1 MFTAVF
7 TAFLLPISKFP
18 HSYTFLCFLTKGVPL
33 RNKWLFLFMSQFGFS
48 AAGINHSFLFFL
60 GWRFKYQWGETTCW
74 QIHVRLHY
82 CTNTAKE
89 PLPFTNSPVP
99 KTAHGQRKHTS
110 APWCWRV
117 YPTTVCFSTE
127 SSLIGM
133 WDEVSCVDC
142 IMLSFW
148 LVLHRQHV
156 SRVYSSHTNGWNL
169 LLLLRCPYNLWVFFL
184 DKIPDIPWSRTVGV
198 FADQEDWIMQ

>member
-1 MFTAVF
+1 MPKNIDSELSPWHAVNVPVIQSKLKLGHCTWKRPPSQSLYLYSLKLQRRQKKVRLTWFCPQVLFCPDTLQVCRPMLEPTSGLWLRLIAFLVMFTAVF

-60 GWRFKYQWGETTCW
+60 GWRDKYQWGETTCW

-110 APWCWRV
+110 AP
-117 YPTTVCFSTE
+117 
-127 SSLIGM
+127 
-133 WDEVSCVDC
+133 
-142 IMLSFW
+142 
-148 LVLHRQHV
+148 
-156 SRVYSSHTNGWNL
+156 
-169 LLLLRCPYNLWVFFL
+169 
-184 DKIPDIPWSRTVGV
+184 
-198 FADQEDWIMQ
+198 